1 MCPKV
6 GAAGIQKLA
15 RIQIKNANQNP
26 SLLAGVPCYESYVK
40 KQMCSLNRGS
50 I

>member
-1 MCPKV
+1 MRPKV
-6 GAAGIQKLA
+6 GTAGMQKLA

-26 SLLAGVPCYESYVK
+26 SLVAGVTCYESYVK